1 MGKMSMTYDEFLEQA
16 ETDDVLP
23 FFREILA
30 DLDTPLSCYMK
41 LKDAYPVSPSFLL
54 ESVEP
59 KERLGRF
66 SFIGFEPFLVF
77 KSMANK
83 VILSGLIEDSFNSDN
98 PFLILKEIMSK
109 FKVFGF
115 SDSSARYGGPVGYV
129 GYDVV
134 KFFENIPDKN
144 EGSLNI
150 FDMFFI
156 FPKKLVIFDNYTRRM
171 TLFVFHNTTRH
182 KDIQEGYK
190 EGMAELDRLQGI
202 VRSPLN
208 FSKKGELSARMM
220 DSNTTKE
227 EFEDMVD
234 KAKAYIRAGDVIQVV
249 LSQRFAVEISI
260 DNLSLY
266 RALRVVNPSPYMFLL
281 DYNDY
286 SLIGSS
292 PETLVK
298 MENRDIEVRPIAG
311 TKRRGKDM
319 NEDETL
325 ARELLSDEKE
335 LAEHTMLV
343 DLGRNDVGRIA
354 ETGSVSVPEFMGIE
368 KYSHVMHIVSSVRG
382 KVREGKDAFD
392 VFQAIFPAGTVAGA
406 PKIRAMEIIEE
417 LEKEKREFYAGAVGY
432 FAYNGNMDFCITIR
446 TLLKKNNMVFI
457 QAGAGIVADS
467 VPEREYTETIHKSQ
481 ALIKSIMELKEII
494 D

>member
-1 MGKMSMTYDEFLEQA
+1 MNMMSRKYDEFLKQT
-16 ETDDVLP
+16 ETDDILP

-41 LKDAYPVSPSFLL
+41 LKHAYPASPSFLL
-54 ESVEP
+54 ESVEA

-77 KSMANK
+77 KSLGNK
-83 VILSGLIEDSFNSDN
+83 VFLNGLIEDEFESVN
-98 PFLILKEIMSK
+98 PFLELKKIMYK
-109 FKVFGF
+109 FKGFGF
-115 SDSSARYGGPVGYV
+115 SDSIGRFGGPVGYM
-129 GYDVV
+129 GYDVA
-134 KFFENIPDKN
+134 KFFEKIPDANKRV
-144 EGSLNI
+144 LDVYDI
-150 FDMFFI
+150 HFI
-156 FPKKLVIFDNYTRRM
+156 FPKKLIIFDNYTRRM
-171 TLFVFHNTTRH
+171 TLYVFHNARES
-182 KDIQEGYK
+182 IQVYAEGV
-190 EGMAELDRLQGI
+190 AELDKLQNI
-202 VRSPLN
+202 VHSPLV

-227 EFEDMVD
+227 EFEKMVQ
-234 KAKAYIRAGDVIQVV
+234 KAKAYIYAGDVIQVV
-249 LSQRFAVEISI
+249 LSQRFAMEISI

-281 DYNDY
+281 DYLDY

-292 PETLVK
+292 PETLAK
-298 MENRDIEVRPIAG
+298 LENREVEVRPIAG
-311 TKRRGKDM
+311 TRRRGRDRE
-319 NEDETL
+319 EDERL
-325 ARELLSDEKE
+325 AKELLCDEKE

-354 ETGSVSVPEFMGIE
+354 VTGSVSVPEFMGIE
-368 KYSHVMHIVSSVRG
+368 KYSHVMHIVSSVKG
-382 KVREGKDAFD
+382 KVNDHMDAFD
-392 VFQAIFPAGTVAGA
+392 VFQATFPAGTVTGA

-446 TLLKKNNMVFI
+446 TLLKKQNKVYI

-467 VPEREYTETIHKSQ
+467 VPETEYMETIHKAQ

>member
-1 MGKMSMTYDEFLEQA
+1 MNENSINYSDFLKQT

-41 LKDAYPVSPSFLL
+41 MKSAYPASPSFLL
-54 ESVEP
+54 ESVET

-66 SFIGFEPFLVF
+66 SFIGFEPFLEFRSLGNNVF
-77 KSMANK
+77 LK
-83 VILSGLIEDSFNSDN
+83 GLIEDTFESDN
-98 PFLILKEIMSK
+98 PFLILKEIMHK
-109 FKVFGF
+109 FKGFGF
-115 SDSSARYGGPVGYV
+115 SDSIARYGGPVGYV
-129 GYDVV
+129 SYDVV
-134 KFFENIPDKN
+134 KFFEKIPDQN
-144 EGSLNI
+144 ERVLNVY
-150 FDMFFI
+150 DTYFI
-156 FPKKLVIFDNYTRRM
+156 FPRKLIIFDNYTRRM
-171 TLFVFHNTTRH
+171 TLFVFHH
-182 KDIQEGYK
+182 AGKDESMRESHAMGL
-190 EGMAELDRLQGI
+190 AELDDLQAV
-202 VRSPLN
+202 VRSPLVFN
-208 FSKKGELSARMM
+208 KKNEISVRMM

-227 EFEDMVD
+227 EFEEMVR
-234 KAKAYIRAGDVIQVV
+234 KAKAYILAGDVIQVV
-249 LSQRFAVEISI
+249 LSQRFAMEVSI

-281 DYNDY
+281 DYLEY
-286 SLIGSS
+286 SIIGSS

-298 MENRDIEVRPIAG
+298 LENRDVEVRPIAG
-311 TKRRGKDM
+311 TRKRGKDRE
-319 NEDETL
+319 EDEML
-325 ARELLSDEKE
+325 AKELLSDEKE

-354 ETGSVSVPEFMGIE
+354 VTGSVSVSEFMGVE
-368 KYSHVMHIVSSVRG
+368 RYSHVMHIVSSVKG
-382 KVREGKDAFD
+382 KIKEGMDAFD
-392 VFQAIFPAGTVAGA
+392 VFQATFPAGTVAGA

-446 TLLKKNNMVFI
+446 TLLKKENRVYI

-467 VPEREYTETIHKSQ
+467 VPEKEYMETIHKSQ

>member
-1 MGKMSMTYDEFLEQA
+1 MNEKSMTYNEFLKQA

-41 LKDAYPVSPSFLL
+41 LKHAYPLSPSFLL
-54 ESVEP
+54 ESVEA
-59 KERLGRF
+59 KEKLGRF

-77 KSMANK
+77 KSLGKK
-83 VILSGLIEDSFNSDN
+83 VFLSGLIEDTFESNN
-98 PFLILKEIMSK
+98 PFLELKEIMNK
-109 FKVFGF
+109 FKGFGF
-115 SDSSARYGGPVGYV
+115 SDSIACCGGTVGYV

-134 KFFENIPDKN
+134 KFFEKIPDTNKRV
-144 EGSLNI
+144 LDV
-150 FDMFFI
+150 FDMYFI

-171 TLFVFHNTTRH
+171 TLFVFQNADKHENM
-182 KDIQEGYK
+182 QESYARGV
-190 EGMAELDRLQGI
+190 AELDELQGI
-202 VRSPLN
+202 VRSSLAFN
-208 FSKKGELSARMM
+208 KEGKLSVRMM

-227 EFEDMVD
+227 EFEEMVSR
-234 KAKAYIRAGDVIQVV
+234 AKEYIIAGDVIQVV
-249 LSQRFAVEISI
+249 LSQRFTMEIST

-281 DYNDY
+281 DFLDY

-298 MENRDIEVRPIAG
+298 LENGEVEVRPIAG
-311 TKRRGKDM
+311 TRRRGKDRD
-319 NEDETL
+319 EDELL
-325 ARELLSDEKE
+325 AKELLSDEKE
-335 LAEHTMLV
+335 VAEHTMLV

-354 ETGSVSVPEFMGIE
+354 VTGSVSVPEFMGIE
-368 KYSHVMHIVSSVRG
+368 KYSHVMHIVSSVKGRVKDG
-382 KVREGKDAFD
+382 MDAFD
-392 VFQAIFPAGTVAGA
+392 VFRATFPAGTVAGA

-417 LEKEKREFYAGAVGY
+417 LEKDKREFYAGCVGY

-446 TLLKKNNMVFI
+446 TLLKKQNKVYI

-467 VPEREYTETIHKSQ
+467 VPENEYMETIHKSQ
-481 ALIKSIMELKEII
+481 ALVKSIMELKEII